1 MDNREAASSGAP
13 VTGTVQGVPPRLSAI
28 QAPVRSFLD
37 RVGDEIRRIVLSDF
51 DDIEEVNEHL
61 LFMRGKL
68 FRPTLLLLS
77 SRVEERDH
85 DNTLTLA
92 AVVELVHLATLVHDD
107 AVDHS
112 ALRRGLPTVNA
123 LWTHQVAIIMG
134 DYLYSRGVSE
144 LARIGNLEALA
155 VLANAAN
162 EMSVGEMR
170 QLTSYDALDF
180 SEDDYYRLIAAKTAS
195 LMSAACEM
203 GAIAG
208 APEHREALARYGHNL
223 GMAFQI
229 ADDLLDY
236 TGSEAVTGKPTGH
249 DLRERKVTL
258 PLVDVLGRVTPAEDA
273 EIRSFFTRVDP
284 SDEEI
289 ARIVEIVVS
298 NGGLEYASGVAARYA
313 EAAREALDEV
323 PAGAPVD
330 ALRDAV
336 SYAVDRRR

>member
-1 MDNREAASSGAP
+1 VPTRSGSSLTQALR
-13 VTGTVQGVPPRLSAI
+13 GVPAELSAI
-28 QAPVRSFLD
+28 QAPVRASLD
-37 RVGDEIRRIVLSDF
+37 RVGDEIKRIVLSDF
-51 DDIEEVNEHL
+51 SDIEDVNEHL

-77 SRVEERDH
+77 SQIEGKRPDDALR
-85 DNTLTLA
+85 LA

-112 ALRRGLPTVNA
+112 VLRRGLPTVNA

-144 LARIGNLEALA
+144 LARVGNLEALA

-203 GAIAG
+203 GALAG
-208 APEHREALARYGHNL
+208 AASCREPLARYGHNL
-223 GMAFQI
+223 GMGFQI

-236 TGSEAVTGKPTGH
+236 TGVEAVTGKPTGH

-258 PLVDVLGRVTPAEDA
+258 PLIAALARATPTE
-273 EIRSFFTRVDP
+273 ESTIRSFFTLADP
-284 SDEEI
+284 SDDDI
-289 ARIVEIVVS
+289 ARVVEIVEER
-298 NGGLEYASGVAARYA
+298 GGLAYARDQAARYA
-313 EAAREALDEV
+313 DLAYAALDEV
-323 PAGAPVD
+323 TEGSAAS

-336 SYAVDRRR
+336 EYAVDRRR